1 MKKKF
6 LLLVASI
13 MAVLPM
19 LADND
24 KMITRAEL
32 PETAQ
37 MFIDKHFANID
48 ILYAKA
54 ERDMGVITSYDV
66 VLDGDIKLEFNR
78 KGEWESVDCYHSRV
92 PDSLL
97 PKGVLDYVNKKF
109 TKAYVVEIERDIQ
122 GYDVKLNN
130 DLDLEFD
137 RDGNF
142 LRID

>member
-1 MKKKF
+1 MKKIF

-66 VLDGDIKLEFNR
+66 MLDSDIKLEFNR
-78 KGEWESVDCYHSRV
+78 KGEWESVDCHRSRV

>member
-1 MKKKF
+1 MKKLF
-6 LLLVASI
+6 LLLVVSI
-13 MAVLPM
+13 VGVMPM

-54 ERDMGVITSYDV
+54 ERDMGVVTSYDV
-66 VLDGDIKLEFNR
+66 MLDGDIKLGFNR
-78 KGEWESVDCYHSRV
+78 KGEWESVDCHRSRV

>member
-1 MKKKF
+1 MKKIF

-24 KMITRAEL
+24 KMITLAEL

-66 VLDGDIKLEFNR
+66 MLDSDIKLEFNR
-78 KGEWESVDCYHSRV
+78 KGEWESVDCHRSRV

>member
-1 MKKKF
+1 
-6 LLLVASI
+6 L
-13 MAVLPM
+13 
-19 LADND
+19 
-24 KMITRAEL
+24 
-32 PETAQ
+32 Q
-37 MFIDKHFANID
+37 ID

-54 ERDMGVITSYDV
+54 ERDMGVVTSYDV
-66 VLDGDIKLEFNR
+66 MLDGDIKLEFNR
-78 KGEWESVDCYHSRV
+78 KGEWESVDCYRSRV